1 MRRVTDW
8 PRLHVTR
15 VSQFRVCVCVR
26 KWPPGKRPLV
36 CDWFHQTLHCVCKL
50 SCSYPKCKV
59 MAKIV
64 FTKPPA
70 NCRSRKEEYGAEF
83 LAQTG
88 SPWFLFPEEVLSSPV
103 LPKAKEFIFLHAA
116 LFLVPPHS
124 LCKRIATVPEV
135 PVYGHFLSD
144 DNCGHCRWPAPVNRD
159 CCVCG
164 KDPSLSVVLTF
175 PADKPSVP
183 SVLLPSRCPKRLPG
197 ILVML
202 CWLCPCGAPAA
213 VVTVPQACARSKF
226 LSVYRTLAR

>member
-1 MRRVTDW
+1 
-8 PRLHVTR
+8 
-15 VSQFRVCVCVR
+15 
-26 KWPPGKRPLV
+26 
-36 CDWFHQTLHCVCKL
+36 
-50 SCSYPKCKV
+50 

-70 NCRSRKEEYGAEF
+70 NCRNGKEEYGAEF

-135 PVYGHFLSD
+135 PVYGHFSSD

-226 LSVYRTLAR
+226 LSVYRTLARSPLGLKLPVNKFIFHNWHSCVHDFIHICLPNAHEWEIKMFDHRKKQRISMNSCSMKTA